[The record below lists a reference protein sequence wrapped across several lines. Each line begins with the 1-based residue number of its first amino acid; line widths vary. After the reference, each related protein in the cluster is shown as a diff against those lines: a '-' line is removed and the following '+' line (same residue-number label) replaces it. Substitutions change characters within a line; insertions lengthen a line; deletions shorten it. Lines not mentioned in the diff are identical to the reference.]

1 MSNDQNDLLDDNE
14 EPGAVLH
21 HNQPLQMG
29 GKLAHEL
36 ALPPL
41 PRINWEQAR
50 QPRLPGPPPYRH
62 SPLLP
67 TSVLELVVP
76 GATDYLAPPDKDDN
90 LELDAPPPAM
100 MAALGAA
107 GRAILGE
114 SEGELPEL
122 VLDGIDFDALFA
134 YLIYMALGLGTLY
147 LGIGLR
153 YGVLAAVMVIA
164 GALFVLVNREA
175 EPVLL
180 INLGWGVSIG
190 LVFSL
195 PLLILTGP
203 GLGETARTVFPFT
216 EPSAALYLLVFVL
229 PLGETLFF
237 RGFIQ
242 RERGFGMAVGAA
254 ALANLLLYWPAGVS
268 RPVYLAVI
276 AVFSAVLASIYSFV
290 QMRNGLAA
298 ALVCQVVAN
307 VVLLLLPMLL
317 FGG

>member
-1 MSNDQNDLLDDNE
+1 MSSDRNDLLDDNE

-29 GKLAHEL
+29 GQLAHEL
-36 ALPPL
+36 LIPPL
-41 PRINWEQAR
+41 PRINWERAR

-62 SPLLP
+62 TPLLP

-76 GATDYLAPPDKDDN
+76 GATDYLAPPEVEEP
-90 LELDAPPPAM
+90 ELDAPPPAM

-107 GRAILGE
+107 GRAFLGE
-114 SEGELPEL
+114 SEGDLPEL
-122 VLDGIDFDALFA
+122 VLDGIDFDAVFA

-153 YGVLAAVMVIA
+153 YGVLAAVMVMA
-164 GALFVLVNREA
+164 GALFVLVNRDP

-203 GLGETARTVFPFT
+203 GLGETARTVFPFA
-216 EPSAALYLLVFVL
+216 EPSAALYLLVFAL

-242 RERGFGMAVGAA
+242 RERGFAIAVGAA
-254 ALANLLLYWPAGVS
+254 ALASLLLYWPAGAS

-298 ALVCQVVAN
+298 ALICQVVAN